1 MTTFFWC
8 LEYCKVL
15 FAYAFIMF
23 IWPEIVF
30 RRILKGRSLTFH
42 FGFCTTVQIVLV
54 NTVVLLLGLFHVLN
68 TAVFC
73 TLFYGTAILCLI
85 HRIPGKRKVL
95 KTVQKLLTGTYGLK
109 RFLADRARALRHRL
123 RSLCDDCMSVLR
135 GHIFEYGLLAAV
147 VLFGVLYFSYGAFQ
161 DYSYG
166 FGDMYPHNAWIY
178 GLVKGEIFS
187 AGVYPEGMHCFIY
200 AMHTLFGIR
209 IYSCLLFAAGI
220 HSAVFL
226 LSAYLLLKE
235 VFRCR
240 YSALVAL
247 TLFLTVDA
255 VCIDQIYSMSRLQW
269 TIPQEFALFSVF
281 LCAAFLV
288 RYLKS
293 EANPAQQNDTVSK
306 KKRLVTLLANEN
318 LFLFSMA
325 LAVSI
330 VVHFYATIMAFFLCV
345 AFVPVLLTRILRPRN
360 LAALVAA
367 VIGGCFISIL
377 PMAGA
382 LASGIPFQGS
392 IGWAVNVINGTDGQ
406 DTGAIVIDQN
416 TGQEITGNISFPNF
430 NKEESSKAPDIVPDT
445 GVNPTEKV
453 KLTDRIIKL
462 LADKA
467 SAVYAASYETLF
479 RSTRAKLIVI
489 CTMASLVLFFLC
501 RIVVTARKIIWK
513 KNLCT
518 AQYDHYLS
526 LILSTVIF
534 MVIYGASAIG
544 IPELIEGSRV
554 CAISHVLILAMC
566 CIPFDALCS
575 LVVLFV
581 HETGMKIIGVTGVA
595 AVYVLTQ
602 LTGNFHGYL
611 YYELTRYNGAVMTTY
626 NITRQ
631 LEPNS
636 YTIVSTVDELYQLL
650 EYGYHEE
657 LVQFINEC
665 VKENYTLPSKYVFI
679 YLEKHPIEYAQSHFF
694 TGPKWLATEKYP
706 SYYSAY
712 VSQCPNITQSEISEE
727 LGSYPY
733 FTFPVW
739 ARAYT
744 NLSTR
749 TILESRIAMWCRE
762 FDRLYPGELHT
773 YYEDDDFVCY
783 YFEQNPA
790 CLYQLGFDLNR
801 AE

>member
-73 TLFYGTAILCLI
+73 ALFYGTAILCLI

-123 RSLCDDCMSVLR
+123 RCLCDDCMSVLR

-166 FGDMYPHNAWIY
+166 CGDLYPHNEWTYALTN
-178 GLVKGEIFS
+178 GQIFS

-200 AMHTLFGIR
+200 AMRTLFGIR
-209 IYSCLLFAAGI
+209 IYSCLLFTAGI

-226 LSAYLLLKE
+226 LSIYILLKE
-235 VFRCR
+235 IFCWR
-240 YSALVAL
+240 YSGILALM
-247 TLFLTVDA
+247 LFLTVDVKDA
-255 VCIDQIYSMSRLQW
+255 MQVVCLSRLQW
-269 TIPQEFALFSVF
+269 TIPQEFGMPAMF
-281 LCAAFLV
+281 LCVAFLL
-288 RYLKS
+288 RYLKRKPEEPETS
-293 EANPAQQNDTVSK
+293 LSK
-306 KKRLVTLLANEN
+306 KQKFLNMLRQED
-318 LFLFSMA
+318 LFVFTMA
-325 LAVSI
+325 LATTI
-330 VVHFYATIMAFFLCV
+330 VVHFYATIMAFFLCI
-345 AFVPVLLTRILRPRN
+345 AFVPVLLGRILRPKN
-360 LAALVAA
+360 FGALAASVILGCLIA
-367 VIGGCFISIL
+367 VI

-392 IGWAVNVINGTDGQ
+392 IGWAVNAMSGSDEYKSNSAV
-406 DTGAIVIDQN
+406 TGN
-416 TGQEITGNISFPNF
+416 TGTGSTGSGNTKAPTSGLEGGQNQGVGTSEATNEPVLVRVKDRLLQKVQIIY
-430 NKEESSKAPDIVPDT
+430 EESYVSIYGDFRT
-445 GVNPTEKV
+445 
-453 KLTDRIIKL
+453 RL
-462 LADKA
+462 LIGCT
-467 SAVYAASYETLF
+467 VAALALF
-479 RSTRAKLIVI
+479 L
-489 CTMASLVLFFLC
+489 LC
-501 RIVVTARKIIWK
+501 RGIMMLLKYGWK
-513 KNLCT
+513 KEVKANR
-518 AQYDHYLS
+518 YDHYFS
-526 LILSTVIF
+526 LAFCTVIF
-534 MVIYGASAIG
+534 MTMYSANLVGLPYLVVGAR
-544 IPELIEGSRV
+544 LGSMIQLLMV
-554 CAISHVLILAMC
+554 AMC
-566 CIPFDALCS
+566 CIPLDALCS
-575 LVVLFV
+575 VVILFV
-581 HETGMKIIGVTGVA
+581 KENIMKVVGAIAVA
-595 AVYVLTQ
+595 AVYVLAQ
-602 LTGNFHGYL
+602 MTGTFRGYL
-611 YYELTRYNGAVMTTY
+611 HYELTRYNGAVMATY
-626 NITRQ
+626 RITRE
-631 LEPNS
+631 LPPFS
-636 YTIVSTVDELYQLL
+636 YTIVSTVDELYQMI

-665 VKENYTLPSKYVFI
+665 VKENYTLPSRYVFL
-679 YLEKHPIEYAQSHFF
+679 YVEKKPLKRSQFHFF
-694 TGPKWLATEKYP
+694 SGPSWLASEKY
-706 SYYSAY
+706 
-712 VSQCPNITQSEISEE
+712 QSFYGTLASVGDDVIHTEIDSK
-727 LGSYPY
+727 LGSAPY

-739 ARAYT
+739 TQSYM
-744 NLSTR
+744 NLEHR
-749 TILESRIAMWCRE
+749 TIIESRVDMWCRE